1 MMSAEL
7 DLRGK
12 ECDEFLTSIYRVL
25 IKMNVGESIKVI
37 ADKDRL
43 LCLHM
48 LLKSSK
54 YLYNANFVEDHVEIN
69 IKRIRA

>member
-1 MMSAEL
+1 MMPIEL

-12 ECDEFLTSIYRVL
+12 ECDEFLTVIYKVL
-25 IKMNVGESIKVI
+25 IKMNIGESIKVI

-48 LLKSSK
+48 LLRSSK
-54 YLYNANFVEDHVEIN
+54 YLYNANFVNDYVEIN
-69 IKRIRA
+69 IKRLR